1 VLAGITSASVLGQ
14 VALGRRAGAR
24 VWRLGSEPDAPW
36 IASTGPRQSHRDGF
50 DLHAD
55 LRVAGHDRR
64 RLEHLCRYLL
74 RPPVAQERLR
84 LLPDGRV
91 LLQLK
96 RVWGEKLAAITPRPR
111 INLIL
116 YHGVLAPHARWRSRI
131 VPGPGVRTLD
141 AGVSPDE
148 ARGASADDT
157 PGAPQPA
164 RHWPWADLMRR
175 AFDIDVLACPRC
187 GNRMRLLATIEDP
200 RIVQQILT
208 HLGLPSE
215 PVQAD
220 PAHSPPAYSA
230 TTLFADTPA

>member
-1 VLAGITSASVLGQ
+1 MLAGITSASVLGQ

-187 GNRMRLLATIEDP
+187 GNRMRLVATIEDP
-200 RIVQQILT
+200 RIVEQILT

-215 PVQAD
+215 PVRAD
-220 PAHSPPAYSA
+220 PAQPPPASA
-230 TTLFADTPA
+230 ADLFAETPA